1 MAFWFGILVAGLFAW
16 FAVGIGFYEMW
27 VMLFNIVISIYLAVF
42 LRPIIVNIP
51 AVGDTPYSNALTMIA
66 IAIASFSILHGISY
80 TFITGQFKVSF
91 PRIFN
96 TLGTG
101 FLGFL
106 AGFLVWNFVSF
117 LVFTTPIS
125 QDTLVEEIG
134 FDSQFKQ
141 TNVSYVSWWCN
152 LVNTVVSSKDNQI
165 AAEQA
170 MSGLLKN
177 VEKKARPRTTKRAEP
192 EKPAEQ
198 AEPNDVEAD
207 VSEQEQFGL
216 PLETVVEDF

>member
-1 MAFWFGILVAGLFAW
+1 MAFWFGILVAGLFVW

-66 IAIASFSILHGISY
+66 IALASFSILHGISY
-80 TFITGQFKVSF
+80 TFITSQFKVSF
-91 PRIFN
+91 PKIFD
-96 TLGTG
+96 TLGAG

-117 LVFTTPIS
+117 LIFITPIS
-125 QDTLVEEIG
+125 QDTFVRGIG
-134 FDSQFKQ
+134 FNDEFQQS
-141 TNVSYVSWWCN
+141 NVSVICRWCD
-152 LVNTVVSSKDNQI
+152 LVNRVVSSQDSEI
-165 AAEQA
+165 SSEQA
-170 MSGLLKN
+170 VSGLLKS
-177 VEKKARPRTTKRAEP
+177 AEP
-192 EKPAEQ
+192 ELQVEPAEE

-207 VSEQEQFGL
+207 VSEEERLGL
-216 PLETVVEDF
+216 PPETGVEDF

>member
-1 MAFWFGILVAGLFAW
+1 MAFWFGILVAGLFVW

-80 TFITGQFKVSF
+80 TFITSQFKVSF

-117 LVFTTPIS
+117 LIFITPIS
-125 QDTLVEEIG
+125 QDTFVRG
-134 FDSQFKQ
+134 FGFNDEFQQS
-141 TNVSYVSWWCN
+141 NVSVICRWCD
-152 LVNTVVSSKDNQI
+152 LVNRVVSSRDSEI
-165 AAEQA
+165 SSEQA
-170 MSGLLKN
+170 VSELLKS
-177 VEKKARPRTTKRAEP
+177 TEP
-192 EKPAEQ
+192 ELQVEPAEQ

-207 VSEQEQFGL
+207 VSEEERLGL
-216 PLETVVEDF
+216 PLETGVEDF

>member
-16 FAVGIGFYEMW
+16 FAVGIGFYEVW

-66 IAIASFSILHGISY
+66 IALASFSILHGISY
-80 TFITGQFKVSF
+80 TFITSQFKVSF
-91 PRIFN
+91 PKIFD
-96 TLGTG
+96 TLGAG

-117 LVFTTPIS
+117 LIFITPIS
-125 QDTLVEEIG
+125 QDTFVRGIG
-134 FDSQFKQ
+134 FNDEFQQS
-141 TNVSYVSWWCN
+141 NVSVICRWCD
-152 LVNTVVSSKDNQI
+152 LVNRVVSSQDSEI
-165 AAEQA
+165 SSEQA
-170 MSGLLKN
+170 VSGLLKS
-177 VEKKARPRTTKRAEP
+177 AEP
-192 EKPAEQ
+192 ELQVEPAEE

-207 VSEQEQFGL
+207 VSEEERLGL
-216 PLETVVEDF
+216 PPETGVEDF

>member
-66 IAIASFSILHGISY
+66 IALASFSILHGISY
-80 TFITGQFKVSF
+80 TFITSQFKVSF

-117 LVFTTPIS
+117 LIFITPIS
-125 QDTLVEEIG
+125 QDTFVRGIG
-134 FDSQFKQ
+134 FNDEFQQS
-141 TNVSYVSWWCN
+141 NVSVICRWCN
-152 LVNTVVSSKDNQI
+152 LVSRVVSSRDSEI
-165 AAEQA
+165 SWEQA
-170 MSGLLKN
+170 VSELLKS
-177 VEKKARPRTTKRAEP
+177 TEP
-192 EKPAEQ
+192 ELQVEPAEQ

-216 PLETVVEDF
+216 PPETGVEDF

>member
-1 MAFWFGILVAGLFAW
+1 MAFWFGILVAGLFVW

-51 AVGDTPYSNALTMIA
+51 VVGDTPYSNALTMIA

-80 TFITGQFKVSF
+80 TFITSQFKVSF

-117 LVFTTPIS
+117 LIFITPIS
-125 QDTLVEEIG
+125 QDTFVREIG
-134 FDSQFKQ
+134 FNDEFQQS
-141 TNVSYVSWWCN
+141 NISVICRWCD
-152 LVNTVVSSKDNQI
+152 LVNTVVSSQDSEYTT
-165 AAEQA
+165 EQA
-170 MSGLLKN
+170 VSGLLKS
-177 VEKKARPRTTKRAEP
+177 TEP
-192 EKPAEQ
+192 ELQVEPAEQ

-216 PLETVVEDF
+216 PPETGVEDF

>member
-1 MAFWFGILVAGLFAW
+1 MAFWFGILVAGLFVW

-66 IAIASFSILHGISY
+66 IALASFSILHGISY

-96 TLGTG
+96 TLGAG

-117 LVFTTPIS
+117 LIFITPIS
-125 QDTLVEEIG
+125 QDTFVRGIG
-134 FDSQFKQ
+134 FNKQFQ
-141 TNVSYVSWWCN
+141 QSNISVICRWCD
-152 LVNTVVSSKDNQI
+152 LVNRVVSSQDSECTT
-165 AAEQA
+165 EQA
-170 MSGLLKN
+170 VSGLLKS
-177 VEKKARPRTTKRAEP
+177 AEP
-192 EKPAEQ
+192 ELQVEPAEQ
-198 AEPNDVEAD
+198 AKPNDIEAD
-207 VSEQEQFGL
+207 VSEEERFGL
-216 PLETVVEDF
+216 LPETGVEDF

>member
-1 MAFWFGILVAGLFAW
+1 MAFWFGILVAGLFVW

-51 AVGDTPYSNALTMIA
+51 AVGDTPYSDALTMIA
-66 IAIASFSILHGISY
+66 IALASFSILHGISY
-80 TFITGQFKVSF
+80 TFITSQFKVSF

-117 LVFTTPIS
+117 LIFITPIS
-125 QDTLVEEIG
+125 QDTFVRGIG
-134 FDSQFKQ
+134 FNDEFQQS
-141 TNVSYVSWWCN
+141 NISVICRWCD
-152 LVNTVVSSKDNQI
+152 LVNTVVSSQDSEYTT
-165 AAEQA
+165 EQA
-170 MSGLLKN
+170 VSGLLKS
-177 VEKKARPRTTKRAEP
+177 TEP
-192 EKPAEQ
+192 ELQVEPAEQ
-198 AEPNDVEAD
+198 AEPNDVETD
-207 VSEQEQFGL
+207 VSEEERLGL
-216 PLETVVEDF
+216 PLETGVEDF

>member
-66 IAIASFSILHGISY
+66 IALASFSILHGISY

-91 PRIFN
+91 PKIFN

-117 LVFTTPIS
+117 LIFITPIS
-125 QDTLVEEIG
+125 QDTFVRGIG
-134 FDSQFKQ
+134 FNDEFQQS
-141 TNVSYVSWWCN
+141 NVSVIYRLCN
-152 LVNTVVSSKDNQI
+152 LVNTVVSSRDSEI
-165 AAEQA
+165 SSEQA
-170 MSGLLKN
+170 VSELLKS
-177 VEKKARPRTTKRAEP
+177 TEP
-192 EKPAEQ
+192 ELQVEPAEE
-198 AEPNDVEAD
+198 AEPNDVET
-207 VSEQEQFGL
+207 STQ
-216 PLETVVEDF
+216 

>member
-80 TFITGQFKVSF
+80 TFITSQFKVSF

-96 TLGTG
+96 TLGAG

-117 LVFTTPIS
+117 LIFITPIS
-125 QDTLVEEIG
+125 QDTFVRGIG
-134 FDSQFKQ
+134 FNDEFQQS
-141 TNVSYVSWWCN
+141 NVSVICRWCD
-152 LVNTVVSSKDNQI
+152 LVNRVVSSRDSEI
-165 AAEQA
+165 SSEQA
-170 MSGLLKN
+170 VSELLKS
-177 VEKKARPRTTKRAEP
+177 TEP
-192 EKPAEQ
+192 ELQVEPAEQ

-216 PLETVVEDF
+216 PPETGVEDF

>member
-1 MAFWFGILVAGLFAW
+1 MAFWFGILVAGFFAW

-80 TFITGQFKVSF
+80 TFITSQFKVSF

-96 TLGTG
+96 TLGAG

-117 LVFTTPIS
+117 LIFITPIS
-125 QDTLVEEIG
+125 QDTFVRGIG
-134 FDSQFKQ
+134 FNDEFQQS
-141 TNVSYVSWWCN
+141 NVSVICRWCD
-152 LVNTVVSSKDNQI
+152 LVNRVVSSRDSEI
-165 AAEQA
+165 SSEQA
-170 MSGLLKN
+170 VSGLLKSTEPKLQ
-177 VEKKARPRTTKRAEP
+177 VE
-192 EKPAEQ
+192 PAGE

-207 VSEQEQFGL
+207 VSEEERFGL
-216 PLETVVEDF
+216 PLETGVEDF

>member
-66 IAIASFSILHGISY
+66 IALASFSILHGISY

-117 LVFTTPIS
+117 LIFITPIS
-125 QDTLVEEIG
+125 QDTFVRGIG
-134 FDSQFKQ
+134 FNKQFQ
-141 TNVSYVSWWCN
+141 QSNVSVICRWCN
-152 LVNTVVSSKDNQI
+152 LVNRVVSSQDSEYTT
-165 AAEQA
+165 EQA
-170 MSGLLKN
+170 VSELLKS
-177 VEKKARPRTTKRAEP
+177 TEP
-192 EKPAEQ
+192 ELQVEPAEQ
-198 AEPNDVEAD
+198 AEPNDVEAG

-216 PLETVVEDF
+216 PPETGVEDF

>member
-51 AVGDTPYSNALTMIA
+51 AVGDTPYSNALAMIA
-66 IAIASFSILHGISY
+66 IALASFSVLHGISY

-117 LVFTTPIS
+117 LIFITPIS
-125 QDTLVEEIG
+125 QDAFVRGIG
-134 FDSQFKQ
+134 FNGEFQQS
-141 TNVSYVSWWCN
+141 NISVICWWGD
-152 LVNTVVSSKDNQI
+152 LVHTVVSSQDSEYTT
-165 AAEQA
+165 EQA
-170 MSGLLKN
+170 VSGLLKS
-177 VEKKARPRTTKRAEP
+177 TEP
-192 EKPAEQ
+192 ELQVEPAEE

-207 VSEQEQFGL
+207 VSEEGRLGL
-216 PLETVVEDF
+216 QPETGVEDF

>member
-80 TFITGQFKVSF
+80 TFITSQFKVSF

-117 LVFTTPIS
+117 LIFITPIS
-125 QDTLVEEIG
+125 QDTFVRGIG
-134 FDSQFKQ
+134 FNDEFQQS
-141 TNVSYVSWWCN
+141 NISVICRWGN
-152 LVNTVVSSKDNQI
+152 LVNRVVSSRDSEI
-165 AAEQA
+165 SCEQA
-170 MSGLLKN
+170 VSELLKS
-177 VEKKARPRTTKRAEP
+177 TEP
-192 EKPAEQ
+192 ELRVEPAEE
-198 AEPNDVEAD
+198 AEPNDVETD

-216 PLETVVEDF
+216 PPETGVEDF

>member
-80 TFITGQFKVSF
+80 TFITSQFKVSF

-117 LVFTTPIS
+117 LIFITPIS
-125 QDTLVEEIG
+125 QDTFVRGIG
-134 FDSQFKQ
+134 FNDEFQQS
-141 TNVSYVSWWCN
+141 NVSVVCRWCN
-152 LVNTVVSSKDNQI
+152 LVNRVVSSRDSETSC
-165 AAEQA
+165 EQA
-170 MSGLLKN
+170 VSELLKS
-177 VEKKARPRTTKRAEP
+177 TEP
-192 EKPAEQ
+192 ELQVEPAEQ

-216 PLETVVEDF
+216 PPETGVEDF

>member
-1 MAFWFGILVAGLFAW
+1 MAFWFGILVAGLFVW
-16 FAVGIGFYEMW
+16 FALGIGFYEMW

-42 LRPIIVNIP
+42 LRPIVVNIP

-80 TFITGQFKVSF
+80 TFITSQFKVSF
-91 PRIFN
+91 PRIFD

-117 LVFTTPIS
+117 LIFITPIS
-125 QDTLVEEIG
+125 QDTFVREIG
-134 FDSQFKQ
+134 FNKQFQ
-141 TNVSYVSWWCN
+141 QSNVSVICRWCN
-152 LVNTVVSSKDNQI
+152 LVNRVVSSQDSEYTT
-165 AAEQA
+165 EQA
-170 MSGLLKN
+170 VSGLLKS
-177 VEKKARPRTTKRAEP
+177 TEP
-192 EKPAEQ
+192 ELQVEPAEQ

-216 PLETVVEDF
+216 PLETGVEDF

>member
-66 IAIASFSILHGISY
+66 IALASFSILHGISY
-80 TFITGQFKVSF
+80 TFITSQFKVSF

-117 LVFTTPIS
+117 LIFITPIS
-125 QDTLVEEIG
+125 QDTFVRGIG
-134 FDSQFKQ
+134 FNKQFQ
-141 TNVSYVSWWCN
+141 QSNVSVICRWGD
-152 LVNTVVSSKDNQI
+152 LVNTVVSSQDSEYTT
-165 AAEQA
+165 EQA
-170 MSGLLKN
+170 VSELLKS
-177 VEKKARPRTTKRAEP
+177 TEP
-192 EKPAEQ
+192 ELQVEPAEQ

-216 PLETVVEDF
+216 PPETGVEDF